1 MEAIGRNHEI
11 TCAFLQQAC
20 LDIERNSLTE
30 VLKFPNL
37 EKYRSIFGGAT
48 SNIPLIT
55 RSSISKHSKIT
66 PVLPGRLPLN
76 KPEGKKLP
84 SHLRMNKGPA
94 LVSRGTDPV
103 VKELINSDCF
113 QPVLGA
119 VTRNVGAGPRDRT
132 EYKRKRMSPSV
143 SPLIGQMN
151 PTVVVDGQTDEAPG
165 YVDQASGYSGAT
177 GVDMRNPMA
186 DASFVLPDRTN
197 SSTSSPAYR
206 PGGSD
211 PLSGSSHTSPPGL
224 GNTPEENRIDLR
236 AFQERMVPQIW
247 QAAQMQSMQDTLFTS
262 SVTEALFSMAGV
274 EETTTGW
281 ESWNES
287 MTWRTDMPG
296 P

>member
-20 LDIERNSLTE
+20 LDIERNDLKSI
-30 VLKFPNL
+30 LKFPNL
-37 EKYRSIFGGAT
+37 EKYRSIFGGASN
-48 SNIPLIT
+48 SNIPLIS
-55 RSSISKHSKIT
+55 RSSISKHSKVT

-76 KPEGKKLP
+76 NPQGKILP
-84 SHLRMNKGPA
+84 GHLRMNKGPPP
-94 LVSRGTDPV
+94 LVSRGSDPV
-103 VKELINSDCF
+103 VKDLINSDCF

-119 VTRNVGAGPRDRT
+119 VTRNVGGGPRDRT
-132 EYKRKRMSPSV
+132 ENKRKRMSPSV
-143 SPLIGQMN
+143 SPGNGVGLMN
-151 PTVVVDGQTDEAPG
+151 GTVENVTEEG
-165 YVDQASGYSGAT
+165 YGDQASGYSGAT
-177 GVDMRNPMA
+177 GVDMRNPMG
-186 DASFVLPDRTN
+186 DTSFVLPDRTN

-236 AFQERMVPQIW
+236 MFQERIAPQMW

-262 SVTEALFSMAGV
+262 SVTEALFTMAGV
-274 EETTTGW
+274 DESTGW